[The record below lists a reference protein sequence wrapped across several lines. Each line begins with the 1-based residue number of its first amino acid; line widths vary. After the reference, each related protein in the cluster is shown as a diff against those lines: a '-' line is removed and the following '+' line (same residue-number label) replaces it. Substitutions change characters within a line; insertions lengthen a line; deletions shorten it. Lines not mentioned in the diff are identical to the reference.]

1 MTLSKSC
8 FFKCDAPQGTIL
20 GPLLFLLYIN
30 DWPNCLSSSIPRM
43 YADDTQVIYT
53 DSDINTMF
61 SLPWCNPILII
72 AMLSGGPVA
81 QLYLAARVMIVFL
94 VIMLIRIIYLIH

>member
-1 MTLSKSC
+1 M
-8 FFKCDAPQGTIL
+8 Q
-20 GPLLFLLYIN
+20 
-30 DWPNCLSSSIPRM
+30 
-43 YADDTQVIYT
+43 
-53 DSDINTMF
+53 
-61 SLPWCNPILII
+61 PILII